1 MPERRRPTHDAHDDQ
16 EREEILVILRE
27 LPKEHAAWTARR
39 NGADAIE
46 LAGMVGRKELV
57 DKLTKAWL
65 DGHERLLRCSSLSA
79 RDAAAAGQP

>member
-1 MPERRRPTHDAHDDQ
+1 MSERRRPTLDAHDDQ
-16 EREEILVILRE
+16 ERQEILVVLGE

-46 LAGMVGRKELV
+46 LARMVGRKDLV

-65 DGHERLLRCSSLSA
+65 DGHARALRRS
-79 RDAAAAGQP
+79 